1 MIDLPVSRP
10 TNRFLVRQRDRRWL
24 HVLTSVLGLAGLL
37 VAVLF
42 LVGWPRLQSTSL
54 HYDLIRL
61 RAEVRELER
70 QERSLAL
77 ELEEVR
83 SPLLLAEKAR
93 ELGLQPAPPPESL
106 GGGGAR

>member
-24 HVLTSVLGLAGLL
+24 HVLTSALGLAGLL
-37 VAVLF
+37 VAILF

-61 RAEVRELER
+61 RAEVGELER
-70 QERSLAL
+70 QERRLTL
-77 ELEEVR
+77 ELERIR
-83 SPLLLAEKAR
+83 SPTRLAERAR
-93 ELGLQPAPPPESL
+93 ELGLQPAPPPEL
-106 GGGGAR
+106 LEVGGAR

>member
-37 VAVLF
+37 VAILF
-42 LVGWPRLQSTSL
+42 LVGWPRLQTTSL

-61 RAEVRELER
+61 RAEVGELER
-70 QERSLAL
+70 QERHLAL
-77 ELEEVR
+77 ELERVR
-83 SPLLLAEKAR
+83 SPSRLAERAR
-93 ELGLQPAPPPESL
+93 ELGLQPGPPPEL
-106 GGGGAR
+106 LEGGGAR